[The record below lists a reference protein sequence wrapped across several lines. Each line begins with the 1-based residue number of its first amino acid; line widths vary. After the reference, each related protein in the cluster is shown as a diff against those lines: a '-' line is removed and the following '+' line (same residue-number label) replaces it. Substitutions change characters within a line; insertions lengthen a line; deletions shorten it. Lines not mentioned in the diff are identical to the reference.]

1 MAARGRPAVMGRSTT
16 TRKKASPGKLVH
28 AKKKQKAW
36 TKAPVLT
43 AVAAASLMAALFLDG
58 YRIPSRSMEDTVL
71 YGDYLLIEKI
81 SYGAQIPFT
90 KIRLPGVRDPRPGD
104 VVVFR
109 APDSSRL
116 YVKRCVAVG
125 GQRIEVR
132 RKVLYV
138 DGVRLQDPPFSKY
151 LDPRVYEASQTPR
164 DNMAPIEVP
173 DGHLFL
179 VGDNRDNSRDSRH
192 WGPLPNELAVGR
204 GLMVCWSSE
213 PEVPDQGDGNPRVSS
228 FGSIR
233 SLPWRIRW
241 SRLGDAVI

>member
-1 MAARGRPAVMGRSTT
+1 MAARGRTAAVGRTT
-16 TRKKASPGKLVH
+16 ARKKASTGKVVRT
-28 AKKKQKAW
+28 KKEERAW
-36 TKAPVLT
+36 RKAPVVIT
-43 AVAAASLMAALFLDG
+43 VAVVGLMAALFLDG
-58 YRIPSRSMEDTVL
+58 YRIPSRSMEDTLL
-71 YGDYLLIEKI
+71 YGDFLLIERI
-81 SYGAQIPFT
+81 SYGALVPFAN
-90 KIRLPGVRDPRPGD
+90 IRLPAVRDPRPGD

-109 APDSSRL
+109 APDSNRL

-151 LDPRVYEASQTPR
+151 LDPRVFEASQTPR
-164 DNMAPIEVP
+164 DNMASIDIP
-173 DGHLFL
+173 DDHLFL

-204 GLMVCWSSE
+204 ALLVWWSSD
-213 PEVPDQGDGNPRVSS
+213 PEVPDQGEGPRVSP
-228 FGSIR
+228 FHSIR

-241 SRLGDAVI
+241 ARLGEAVI